1 MYHVLRIA
9 VAVLICV
16 LGIFQQVS
24 PTLAAEAPRRV
35 LAFYNFDDDELR
47 FHRLHTLAEMP
58 FNHLGLKLEYHEIN
72 EPLPQDAIDDPTIAG
87 IVTWFDTGA
96 IPRPLEFIDWAER
109 MVDAGKKFVSFGD
122 LGFLAASDGTPNPSR
137 ARTNRFLNRLGFHI
151 VGEWTNVTFDS
162 RVRNRDP
169 AMVDFERPMAG
180 KLPPYERYEV
190 TQDFAT
196 SHMQVLRGQDR
207 STSDVVI
214 TSPFGGFVENGWAYY
229 RDPVF
234 FRTQWF
240 INPFAFIRKVFAT
253 DALPKPDTT
262 TLSGRRIYFSHI
274 DGDGWRNVSLV
285 KGYRKE
291 GIFSARVVLERA
303 IAPYPDLPIT
313 VGPIAADLDP
323 EWSGDPESQQIA
335 RDIFE
340 LPQVEVGH
348 HTYSHPFEWGFFE
361 DYAKAKEAPFVR
373 LYQVND
379 ETLWGKELLESDA
392 AQQLATLA
400 AAYDQPRGFGS
411 KPFDLPL
418 EFGGASKFVEQF
430 APKGKKA
437 GILLWS
443 GNTSP
448 TPAMIKASRDAGL
461 LNINGGD
468 SRFDPEYPSVS
479 YVPPV
484 GRTFG
489 GQMQI
494 FAVNSNEN
502 TYTDLWSGR
511 YFGFQDL
518 ILTLKNT
525 ESPRRLKGI
534 NVYYHMY
541 SGERPAALQ
550 ALIKNLEFARSQQIT
565 PVSASHYAQL
575 AEGFYSTRF
584 EVAGPD
590 HWRVLDRGRMQT
602 IRHDNA
608 DNRTVDMATAV
619 GVLGYTRFQGN
630 LYVALDE
637 AVATPEYRLIA
648 NTGVTTGQAPS
659 LVDARWHLWDLQRNG
674 REIRVKGLG
683 YGHGAMRWRDMTP
696 GRWLVEGRQSD
707 GSVVSGAATV
717 GRDGMLLIEVPTHAY
732 ETVEI
737 LIRPATAG

>member
-1 MYHVLRIA
+1 MICISGLTS
-9 VAVLICV
+9 VAADL
-16 LGIFQQVS
+16 S
-24 PTLAAEAPRRV
+24 AAEAPRRV
-35 LAFYNFDDDELR
+35 LAFYNFDNDELR
-47 FHRLHTLAEMP
+47 FHRLHVLAEMP
-58 FNHLGLKLEYHEIN
+58 FNHLGLKLEYHEISA
-72 EPLPQDAIDDPTIAG
+72 PLPQDAVNDPTVAG
-87 IVTWFDTGA
+87 VITWFDTGA
-96 IPRPLEFIDWAER
+96 IPRPLEFVDWAER
-109 MVDAGKKFVSFGD
+109 MVDAGKKYMTLGD
-122 LGFLAASDGTPNPSR
+122 LGFLAASDGSVPPSR
-137 ARTNRFLNRLGFHI
+137 ARSNAFLARLGFRI
-151 VGEWTNVTFDS
+151 AGEWTNVTFDS
-162 RVRNRDP
+162 RVQDRDP

-180 KLPPYERYEV
+180 KLPAYEKYEV
-190 TQDFAT
+190 ISDTAT
-196 SHMQVLRGQDR
+196 SHLRVFRGQDG
-207 STSDVVI
+207 STSDLVI
-214 TSPFGGFVENGWAYY
+214 TSPNGGFVENGWANY

-291 GIFSARVVLERA
+291 GKFSARVVLEHA

-323 EWSGDPESQQIA
+323 AWSGGEEAQQIA

-361 DYAKAKEAPFVR
+361 DYTRVKEAPFVR
-373 LYQVND
+373 LYKVND
-379 ETLWGKELLESDA
+379 ESLWGKALLESDA
-392 AQQLATLA
+392 ANQTASLA

-418 EFGGASKFVEQF
+418 EFGGASRYVEQF
-430 APKGKKA
+430 APQNKKA
-437 GILLWS
+437 GIVLWS

-448 TPAMIKASRDAGL
+448 TPRMIKASRDAGL
-461 LNINGGD
+461 LNLNGGD
-468 SRFDPEYPSVS
+468 SRFDPEFPSVS
-479 YVPPV
+479 YVPAV

-534 NVYYHMY
+534 NIYYHMY

-550 ALIKNLEFARSQQIT
+550 ALIKNLEFARTQQIT
-565 PVSASHYAQL
+565 PVSASHYAQM

-584 EVAGPD
+584 EIVGPD

-608 DNRTVDMATAV
+608 DDRTVDMATAT

-637 AVATPEYRLIA
+637 AVAVPEYRLIA
-648 NTGVTTGQAPS
+648 VDAGADQQPPS
-659 LVDARWHLWDLQRNG
+659 LVDARWHLWDMQRAG
-674 REIRVKGLG
+674 QQIRIMGQG
-683 YGHGAMRWRDMTP
+683 YGHGVVRLRDVAP
-696 GRWLVEGRQSD
+696 GRWLVQGRLSD
-707 GSVVSGAATV
+707 GSTVSAEATV
-717 GRDGMLLIEVPTHAY
+717 ERDGIFVVDIPAHAY
-732 ETVEI
+732 DPIEI